1 MSLIHE
7 TSILEWQ
14 AAMTNGTTTSR
25 ELTLVF
31 LQRIAT
37 YDKQGM
43 QINAI
48 CELNPDALAIAESL
62 DREREVSGSRGPL
75 HGIPV
80 LIKDN
85 IATQDK
91 MHTSA
96 GALALADSFASADSF
111 VATRLREAGAVI
123 LGKTNLTEW
132 ANFVSND
139 MPDGYSSRGGQVL
152 NPYGPGVFDVGGS
165 SSGSAAAI
173 AAGFAVAAVGTETS
187 GSILHPSE
195 QNSLVGIKPTV
206 GLISRS
212 GIIPIS
218 HSQDTAGPMT
228 RTVSDAAVLLGALT
242 GVDPNDPITGKSEG
256 QAHTDYLPFLDAD
269 GLSGSR
275 IGVVRSTYLAECD
288 EEELALY
295 EAAIEKL
302 REAGAIVVD
311 PVTIPTENA
320 RWDRHVLVHEFKVGV
335 NAYLKTLPADFP
347 IRTLKDVIAFNH
359 AHADQAL
366 RYGQELLI
374 ESDQTSG
381 TLTEPQYLNNLLFDL
396 EMSQKQGIDAVMNEH
411 ALDAL
416 LFPGSTGYSIPA
428 KAGYPSIT
436 VPAGYTSAGKPFG
449 IMLTGLAF
457 QEPTLIRLAYAFEQ
471 ASQLRVAPK
480 MQTVSS

>member
-14 AAMTNGTTTSR
+14 AAMTAGTTTSR
-25 ELTLVF
+25 ELTLAF

-37 YDKQGM
+37 YNKQGIR
-43 QINAI
+43 INAI

-62 DREREVSGSRGPL
+62 DRERALTGSRGPL

-85 IATQDK
+85 IATSDK
-91 MHTSA
+91 MHTTA
-96 GALALADSFASADSF
+96 GALALADSFASADAF
-111 VATRLREAGAVI
+111 VVTKLREAGAVL

-132 ANFVSND
+132 ANYISND

-152 NPYGPGVFDVGGS
+152 NPYGPGVLDVGGS

-173 AAGFAVAAVGTETS
+173 AAGFAVVAVGTETS

-218 HSQDTAGPMT
+218 HSQDTAGPMA
-228 RTVSDAAVLLGALT
+228 RTVTDAAILLSALT
-242 GVDPNDPITGKSEG
+242 GVDENDPVTGKSEG
-256 QAHTDYLPFLDAD
+256 LAHTDYLPFLDAD
-269 GLSGSR
+269 GLQGAR
-275 IGVVRSTYLAECD
+275 IGVVRSRFLAECED
-288 EEELALY
+288 EEIALY

-302 REAGAIVVD
+302 KKAGATVID
-311 PVTIPTENA
+311 AVTIPTENA
-320 RWDRHVLVHEFKVGV
+320 EWDRHVLVHEFKVGV
-335 NAYLKTLPADFP
+335 NAYLKTLPASYP
-347 IRTLKDVIAFNH
+347 IRSLQDVIAFNR
-359 AHADQAL
+359 AHEEQAL
-366 RYGQELLI
+366 LYGQELLE
-374 ESDQTSG
+374 ESEQTSG
-381 TLTEPQYLNNLLFDL
+381 TLTEPEYLANRLFDL
-396 EMSQKQGIDAVMNEH
+396 EMTQKKGLDAVMKEH
-411 ALDAL
+411 ELDAL
-416 LFPGSTGYSIPA
+416 LYPGSTGYAIPA

-457 QEPTLIRLAYAFEQ
+457 QEPTLLRLAYAYEQ
-471 ASQLRVAPK
+471 ATRLRVAPN
-480 MQTVSS
+480 MTTV

>member
-1 MSLIHE
+1 MSVIHE

-14 AAMTNGTTTSR
+14 AAMTAGTTTSR
-25 ELTLVF
+25 ELTLAF

-37 YDKQGM
+37 YNKQGIR
-43 QINAI
+43 INAI

-85 IATQDK
+85 IATSDK
-91 MHTSA
+91 MHTTA
-96 GALALADSFASADSF
+96 GALALADSFASADAF
-111 VATRLREAGAVI
+111 VVTKLREAGAVL

-132 ANFVSND
+132 ANFVSNN

-152 NPYGPGVFDVGGS
+152 NPYGPGVLDVGGS

-173 AAGFAVAAVGTETS
+173 AAGFAVVAVGTETS
-187 GSILHPSE
+187 GSILHPAE

-218 HSQDTAGPMT
+218 HSQDTAGPMA
-228 RTVSDAAVLLGALT
+228 RTVTDAATLLGALT
-242 GVDPNDPITGKSEG
+242 GIDANDPVTGKSEG
-256 QAHTDYLPFLDAD
+256 LAHTDYLPFLHAD
-269 GLSGSR
+269 GLRGAR
-275 IGVVRSTYLAECD
+275 IGVVRSRFLAECVD
-288 EEELALY
+288 EEIALY

-302 REAGAIVVD
+302 REAGATVID
-311 PVTIPTENA
+311 AVTIPTENA
-320 RWDRHVLVHEFKVGV
+320 EWDRHVLVHEFKVGV
-335 NAYLKTLPADFP
+335 NAYLKTLPASYP
-347 IRTLKDVIAFNH
+347 IRSLQDVIAFNR
-359 AHADQAL
+359 AHEEQAL
-366 RYGQELLI
+366 LYGQELLE
-374 ESDQTSG
+374 ESEQTSG
-381 TLTEPQYLNNLLFDL
+381 TMTEPEYLANRLFDL
-396 EMSQKQGIDAVMNEH
+396 EMSQKQGLDAVMKEH
-411 ALDAL
+411 ELDAL
-416 LFPGSTGYSIPA
+416 LYPGSTGYAIPA

-457 QEPTLIRLAYAFEQ
+457 QEPTLLRLAYAYEQ
-471 ASQLRVAPK
+471 ATRLRVDPNMTKA
-480 MQTVSS
+480 